1 MSFVHLHTHT
11 VYSLLDGFSNI
22 KKLVKRA
29 KEMEM
34 PALAITDHGTM
45 FGVVEFYN
53 AARDAGIKPII
64 GVETYMAARRMSDR
78 DPKLDKKSTHL
89 LLLAENETGYKNLLK
104 LTSAAQIDGFYYYP
118 RIDHELLAEHAEGLI
133 CTSGCMS
140 AEIPRDLLEERPEE
154 AVRRMNWYYDVF
166 GPDRFFVELQQHN
179 IKEMVDLNRKLVE
192 LGAKYSAKFV
202 ATNDVHYINLE
213 DAQYQDVLLAVQT
226 GKALN
231 DPDRM
236 RYESQTFYLRSPQE
250 MSRLFAEIPSA
261 LSNTLEIAERCNVDL
276 SFKGYHIPEFD
287 VPEGYT
293 PQSYLHHLCEEG
305 LEKRY
310 GPRKNDPTIRERLNF
325 ELEVIH
331 SMGFDS
337 YFLIVWDLCRHA
349 RENGIWYNTR
359 GSGAGSLVAYSLFI
373 TLVDPIEH
381 HLLFE
386 RFLNPGRVSMPDI
399 DLDFRDD
406 RRVEML
412 EYAARKYGDDKVAQ
426 IITFGTM
433 AARGALRDV
442 GRVMEIPI
450 PEVDKIAKL
459 VPQIPGKPVSLSQ
472 ALEEVPDFKALYDS
486 DPKVKTLVDVAIHME
501 GVVRNAGTHAAGLV
515 ISDKPITEYLPIHR
529 PTSGSEE
536 SPIKT
541 VTQFEMGILD
551 SMGML
556 KVDFLGLSTLTVMAR
571 ACEMIKQRHGKEYDL
586 NNIPLDDPETFRLLG
601 EGKTAGVFQLEGT
614 GMTRY
619 VVEMKP
625 KNLDN
630 IIAMVAL
637 YRPGPMDFIPSY
649 IRRMH
654 GEEPIE
660 YRHPALEPIFRD
672 TYGIPV
678 YQEQI
683 MRAAVEIGGFTRS
696 ESDDLRKA
704 ISKKMADKI
713 AKNKEKFIKGAV
725 ERGIM
730 DKATATAIFE
740 DWEQFARYGFNK
752 CLPGDVEVLDADT
765 GRMVR
770 IEDIYRHSA
779 SLPRVLSTDTR
790 TLRLRPSPVARAMD
804 NGVKPVY
811 RLTTAL
817 GRQIEATANHPF
829 YTYEGWKILDNLQ
842 TGELIAVPRTLPVE
856 GTQEWPEN
864 QVIALGHLLAEGNLC
879 HPHSVY
885 FYSQD
890 DGQVQ
895 DFVAAAEQFENV
907 RCSVKMHKSTWS
919 VYAGRINRSIPP
931 EIFTWAGELGMLG
944 KTAPEKEIPAPVFE
958 LTNRQVALLLSRMW
972 EGDGHLDPQSHCA
985 FYSTASE
992 QLARQMQHLCLRLGI
1007 ISRLR
1012 KVTFPYKE
1020 GRTGWQLFITGYENL
1035 LAFAQTIG
1043 AYLISEKN
1051 RAALSTLLAE
1061 RPARAIGTKDIV
1073 PVAAKELVRS
1083 AKERMGITW
1092 LALNAKIGIAQRE
1105 FYPAHTATK
1114 RGFTR
1119 QTMNRLADYFD
1130 DPAMRRLSDNDV
1142 YWDEIISIEY
1152 IGEKQTYDLEVPGDH
1167 NFVANDIIVH
1177 NSHAADYGLV
1187 SVQTA
1192 YLKAHYPAEYMSALM
1207 SVFKDDSAKISLY
1220 IAEARSMGIEVL
1232 PPSINHSGM
1241 DFTIEDLPPSTGSGQ
1256 VKTAIRFGMSAIK
1269 NVGVGPVEQILKGRR
1284 ENGRDVPFRDLN
1296 DLAQRVDLKAVGKR
1310 ALECLIKVGAFN
1322 GFGERAALL
1331 AALDQMVAA
1340 SASHFKAAET
1350 GQMSLFGAAT
1360 GVQAQSIVLG
1370 SQKTD
1375 KKEALSWERELIG
1388 LYLSDHPLKEYQT
1401 HLTQGFITNAL
1412 ELNELGNQ
1420 QPVRVAGL
1428 VVSSRPYKTKTD
1440 KMMGF
1445 VTLEDLTGNIELV
1458 IFPKTWEKYRPLCEE
1473 GKVIL
1478 AVGKVDAATTPPK
1491 ILVDEI
1497 RTDFTMYV
1505 SAEEN
1510 SSVNRLASSPVNHN
1524 LLSSSSNQPDN
1535 PPTGQPDNPK
1545 TAPKIAAP
1553 PARYVP
1559 APVVDDF
1566 DDLPPEPDFPDDW
1579 NLDEPVYALPL
1590 AAEPAGGYAVPPP
1603 PPTPLDDM
1611 LEIERL
1617 APVLETPAAVTEQ
1630 PARAGNVPPPILPPH
1645 ILAEK
1650 RDEGQPP
1657 RMMTITLRPS
1667 GNPERDRRRLK
1678 NVYFILMSKP
1688 GKDRFQFQIFESG
1701 KGHLI
1706 DFPND
1711 TTCVSPEL
1719 LGRLKNLLGE
1729 ECWRIEE
1736 IMFQ

>member
-53 AARDAGIKPII
+53 AAREVGIKPII
-64 GVETYMAARRMSDR
+64 GVETYMAARRMTDR
-78 DPKLDKKSTHL
+78 DSKLDKKSSHL

-104 LTSAAQIDGFYYYP
+104 LTSKAQMEGFYYYP
-118 RIDHELLAEHAEGLI
+118 RIDHELLAEHSEGLI

-166 GPDRFFVELQQHN
+166 GPERFFVELQQHN
-179 IKEMVDLNRKLVE
+179 IAEMVDLNRKLVE
-192 LGAKYSAKFV
+192 LGARYSAKFV

-213 DAQYQDVLLAVQT
+213 DASYQDVLLAIQT
-226 GKALN
+226 GKSLN
-231 DPDRM
+231 DPERM

-250 MSRLFAEIPSA
+250 MSRLFAEIPEA
-261 LSNTLEIAERCNVDL
+261 LTNTLAIAERCNVDL
-276 SFKGYHIPEFD
+276 SFKGYHIPEFP
-287 VPEGYT
+287 VPEDFT
-293 PQSYLHHLCEEG
+293 AQTYLRHLCEEG

-310 GPRKNDPTIRERLNF
+310 GARKNDPVIRERLDF
-325 ELEVIH
+325 ELNVIH
-331 SMGFDS
+331 TMGFDS
-337 YFLIVWDLCRHA
+337 YSLIVWDLCRHA

-406 RRVEML
+406 RRAEML
-412 EYAARKYGDDKVAQ
+412 VYAAQKYGDDKVAQ

-442 GRVMEIPI
+442 GRVLEMPI
-450 PEVDKIAKL
+450 PEVDKVAKL
-459 VPQIPGKPVSLSQ
+459 VPQIPGKPVSLTQ
-472 ALEEVPDFKALYDS
+472 ALEEVPDFRALYDS
-486 DPKVKTLVDVAIHME
+486 DPKVKNLVDIAIHME
-501 GVVRNAGTHAAGLV
+501 GTVRNAGTHAAGLV
-515 ISDKPITEYLPIHR
+515 ISDLPITEYLPIHR

-551 SMGML
+551 SLGML

-571 ACEMIKQRHGKEYDL
+571 ACEMIKHRHGKAYDL
-586 NNIPLDDPETFRLLG
+586 NNIPLDDPKTFELLG

-752 CLPGDVEVLDADT
+752 
-765 GRMVR
+765 
-770 IEDIYRHSA
+770 
-779 SLPRVLSTDTR
+779 
-790 TLRLRPSPVARAMD
+790 
-804 NGVKPVY
+804 
-811 RLTTAL
+811 
-817 GRQIEATANHPF
+817 
-829 YTYEGWKILDNLQ
+829 
-842 TGELIAVPRTLPVE
+842 
-856 GTQEWPEN
+856 
-864 QVIALGHLLAEGNLC
+864 
-879 HPHSVY
+879 
-885 FYSQD
+885 
-890 DGQVQ
+890 
-895 DFVAAAEQFENV
+895 
-907 RCSVKMHKSTWS
+907 
-919 VYAGRINRSIPP
+919 
-931 EIFTWAGELGMLG
+931 
-944 KTAPEKEIPAPVFE
+944 
-958 LTNRQVALLLSRMW
+958 
-972 EGDGHLDPQSHCA
+972 
-985 FYSTASE
+985 
-992 QLARQMQHLCLRLGI
+992 
-1007 ISRLR
+1007 
-1012 KVTFPYKE
+1012 
-1020 GRTGWQLFITGYENL
+1020 
-1035 LAFAQTIG
+1035 
-1043 AYLISEKN
+1043 
-1051 RAALSTLLAE
+1051 
-1061 RPARAIGTKDIV
+1061 
-1073 PVAAKELVRS
+1073 
-1083 AKERMGITW
+1083 
-1092 LALNAKIGIAQRE
+1092 
-1105 FYPAHTATK
+1105 
-1114 RGFTR
+1114 
-1119 QTMNRLADYFD
+1119 
-1130 DPAMRRLSDNDV
+1130 
-1142 YWDEIISIEY
+1142 
-1152 IGEKQTYDLEVPGDH
+1152 
-1167 NFVANDIIVH
+1167 
-1177 NSHAADYGLV
+1177 SHAADYGLV

-1220 IAEARSMGIEVL
+1220 IAEARAMGIEVL
-1232 PPSINHSGM
+1232 PPSINHSGI
-1241 DFTIEDLPPSTGSGQ
+1241 DFTIEDLPGG
-1256 VKTAIRFGMSAIK
+1256 KTAIRFGLSAVK
-1269 NVGVGPVEQILKGRR
+1269 NVGVGPVEHILKGRR
-1284 ENGRDVPFRDLN
+1284 ESGRDVPFRDLN
-1296 DLAQRVDLKAVGKR
+1296 DLAQRVDLKAVGRR

-1331 AALDQMVAA
+1331 AALDQIVAA

-1350 GQMSLFGAAT
+1350 GQMSLFGGMS
-1360 GVQAQSIVLG
+1360 GVQVQNIILPSATTNQ
-1370 SQKTD
+1370 
-1375 KKEALSWERELIG
+1375 KEALAWERELIG
-1388 LYLSDHPLKEYQT
+1388 IYLSDHPLKQYEAD
-1401 HLTQGFITNAL
+1401 LTQSAITNAL
-1412 ELNELGNQ
+1412 ALNDLANS
-1420 QPVRVAGL
+1420 QPVQVAGL
-1428 VVSSRPYKTKTD
+1428 VVSARPYKTKTE

-1458 IFPKTWEKYRPLCEE
+1458 IFPKTWEKYRALCEE
-1473 GKVIL
+1473 GQVIF
-1478 AVGKVDAATTPPK
+1478 VKGKVDAATTPPK
-1491 ILVDEI
+1491 VLVDEI
-1497 RTDFTMYV
+1497 LTELKVYV
-1505 SAEEN
+1505 SADEEALKN
-1510 SSVNRLASSPVNHN
+1510 VLPASAANRPVSQPVNRPAAQPPNHPTIQPENQTAAKPENRPIGEPANLPPPSRPLEPVADVAS
-1524 LLSSSSNQPDN
+1524 
-1535 PPTGQPDNPK
+1535 
-1545 TAPKIAAP
+1545 A
-1553 PARYVP
+1553 P
-1559 APVVDDF
+1559 APVVEDF
-1566 DDLPPEPDFPDDW
+1566 DDMPPEPDFPDDW
-1579 NLDEPVYALPL
+1579 HMLEQDPLLYA
-1590 AAEPAGGYAVPPP
+1590 ASP
-1603 PPTPLDDM
+1603 PPTPMDDM
-1611 LEIERL
+1611 LELERL
-1617 APVLETPAAVTEQ
+1617 APLVESVKPALEPPSLQ
-1630 PARAGNVPPPILPPH
+1630 PASVPPVIPSVLPPIVPPP

-1650 RDEGQPP
+1650 RDDALPP
-1657 RMMTITLRPS
+1657 RMITITLRPS
-1667 GNPERDRRRLK
+1667 GDPERDRRRLK

-1688 GKDRFQFQIFESG
+1688 GKDRFQFQIFEGG

-1711 TTCVSPEL
+1711 TTRLTPEL

-1736 IMFQ
+1736 ITFQ